1 MNKKLNRLRSI
12 RDKKRA
18 QAEKLA
24 KDAEI
29 LDAQIAQ
36 LENEE
41 IVKSVRE
48 YRMTPE
54 ELIEF
59 LQDLHGET
67 APTKTTPQEESSD
80 VHETLV

>member
-1 MNKKLNRLRSI
+1 MNKKLSRLRST

-18 QAEKLA
+18 QAEKLT
-24 KDAEI
+24 KDADI
-29 LDAQIAQ
+29 LDAHIAQ

-67 APTKTTPQEESSD
+67 APKNTTPQEEASD
-80 VHETLV
+80 EHETLV

>member
-1 MNKKLNRLRSI
+1 MNRKLNRLRST
-12 RDKKRA
+12 RDKKRT

-24 KDAEI
+24 KDVDELDTEI
-29 LDAQIAQ
+29 TQ
-36 LENEE
+36 LEDLE
-41 IVKSVRE
+41 IVKTVRE

-67 APTKTTPQEESSD
+67 APKNTTPQEEASD
-80 VHETLV
+80 EHETLV

>member
-1 MNKKLNRLRSI
+1 MTKKLNRLRST

-18 QAEKLA
+18 LAEKLV
-24 KDAEI
+24 KDVET

-54 ELIEF
+54 ELFEF
-59 LQDLHGET
+59 LQDLHGDT

>member
-67 APTKTTPQEESSD
+67 APTKITPQEESSD

>member
-29 LDAQIAQ
+29 LDTQIAQ

-67 APTKTTPQEESSD
+67 APTKITPQEESSD

>member
-12 RDKKRA
+12 RDKKRV